1 MPREDQTARVSID
14 KKANFL
20 SDNRIVNQ
28 NEIVFLRDAG
38 EIVIGDGKTR
48 GGEALRKPIGAFA
61 NGMGSLTETGE
72 LICPRAITTGG
83 LQDIYTV
90 PADKQVWF
98 GAYVFI
104 NPTGSTK
111 AYTSLW
117 KRNGVYRRTFVA
129 QPTALGAF
137 NGQSLSSLVALEPG
151 DSIAVN
157 ADAGLVFYAY
167 ITFQFSRSIM
177 PQIRTLVVDLSTT
190 EQTLYT
196 VPAGK
201 KAASIAHSNLSLLT
215 TIPTC
220 YVVNDSGVTH
230 TVQFRYVPNG
240 ETPAPEHILYPNVS
254 VASGAN
260 GGTKS
265 TFPAILNA
273 GDRIMVQSD
282 NNTPGA
288 HVRLPV
294 LEFDA

>member
-1 MPREDQTARVSID
+1 MPREDQTARVSVD

-48 GGEALRKPIGAFA
+48 GGEALRKPIGTFA
-61 NGMGSLTETGE
+61 NGTGVLIETGE
-72 LICPRAITTGG
+72 LISPRAITTGG

-90 PADKQVWF
+90 PEGKQ
-98 GAYVFI
+98 AYFASQFLI

-111 AYTSLW
+111 TYTALW
-117 KRNGVYRRTFVA
+117 KRNGVYRRTFSA
-129 QPTALGAF
+129 QPAALGAF
-137 NGQSLSSLVALEPG
+137 NGQNLFCFVALEPG

-157 ADAGLVFYAY
+157 ADAGLVFYANQ
-167 ITFQFSRSIM
+167 TFQFSRSIM
-177 PQIRTLVVDLSTT
+177 PQMRTLVVDLSTT

-201 KAASIAHSNLSLLT
+201 KATGIALSNLLLLT
-215 TIPTC
+215 IVPTC
-220 YVVNDSGVTH
+220 YVINDSGVTH
-230 TVQFRYVPNG
+230 AVQFRYVPNG

-260 GGTKS
+260 AGNKS
-265 TFPAILNA
+265 TFPSVLNA

-288 HVRLPV
+288 HVRLAV